1 MPCFRMC
8 NWLPN
13 FFRMRQYME
22 LAVFFTASKP
32 NTQNNVYIQA
42 GNSPQN
48 LLLSS
53 LNPGFVPLMIWP
65 CWTDSSNNFWLQ
77 TFPCLVM
84 EMQAW
89 MEYLRSDPVGVAML
103 FCLWLKCFIFDLLF
117 SDMVWV
123 VLGHR
128 DSWSFSDSSCNKFLW
143 KQGHEIF

>member
-1 MPCFRMC
+1 
-8 NWLPN
+8 
-13 FFRMRQYME
+13 ME

-65 CWTDSSNNFWLQ
+65 RWTDSSNNFWLQ

-103 FCLWLKCFIFDLLF
+103 FCL
-117 SDMVWV
+117 
-123 VLGHR
+123 
-128 DSWSFSDSSCNKFLW
+128 
-143 KQGHEIF
+143 